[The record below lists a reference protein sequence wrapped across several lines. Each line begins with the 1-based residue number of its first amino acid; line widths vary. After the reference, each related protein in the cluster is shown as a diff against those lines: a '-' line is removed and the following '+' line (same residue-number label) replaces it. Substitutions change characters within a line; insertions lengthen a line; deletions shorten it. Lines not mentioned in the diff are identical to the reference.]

1 MRRTLRERVSNKCGT
16 VYKRFLS
23 GDRLCKLGKE
33 KEGGGVVGVDGL
45 GTRATQCV
53 KSYVHLRR

>member
-1 MRRTLRERVSNKCGT
+1 MCSSLQTSETRQDERLQERAGARERSW
-16 VYKRFLS
+16 
-23 GDRLCKLGKE
+23 LGGG
-33 KEGGGVVGVDGL
+33 EGGGVVGVDGL